1 MIRFAVP
8 AILLVAACAA
18 TAAASGQSGAG
29 RTDARQ
35 QARFERTLAGLTP
48 GTPLRCLRRDQFNEI
63 RSFDGTILYVAGRNR
78 VYRNNVVGTC
88 PGLRRDDIV
97 VVKTFGGRYCSGDI
111 VQTRART
118 GGMLTGSCSLGE
130 FTPYRR

>member
-8 AILLVAACAA
+8 AALLVVACAA
-18 TAAASGQSGAG
+18 TAATSGQSSPG
-29 RTDARQ
+29 RAEARQ
-35 QARFERTLAGLTP
+35 QARLERTLAGLTP
-48 GTPLRCLRRDQFNEI
+48 QAPQRCLRRDQFNET

-78 VYRNNVVGTC
+78 VYRNDVVGTC
-88 PGLRRDDIV
+88 PGLRRDDLV
-97 VVKTFGGRYCSGDI
+97 VVKTIGGQYCRGDI